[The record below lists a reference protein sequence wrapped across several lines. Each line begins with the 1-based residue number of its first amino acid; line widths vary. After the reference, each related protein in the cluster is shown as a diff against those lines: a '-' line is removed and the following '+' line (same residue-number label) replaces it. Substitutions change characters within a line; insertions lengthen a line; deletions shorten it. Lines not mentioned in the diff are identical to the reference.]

1 MEKYQIRKL
10 IKGEKVNPVYKG
22 KTLVAVPEYKLQQDA
37 GTIITHEDKSY
48 IINPNNYI
56 CSREFPDKF
65 KPNQTYK
72 LFYYEWMGPV
82 KQKSNQTKLF

>member
-1 MEKYQIRKL
+1 M
-10 IKGEKVNPVYKG
+10 VNPIYKG
-22 KTLVAVPEYKLQQDA
+22 KTLVAVPEYKLQDDK
-37 GTIITHEDKSY
+37 GTIIEHGDKAY

-72 LFYYEWMGPV
+72 LFYYEWMGP
-82 KQKSNQTKLF
+82 KKSKTKQTKLF